1 MGEILEEGDKDNGE
15 KTEGG
20 EGEDVAEKT
29 SGEKREGLSDDGAAV
44 KEVLQNL
51 CPIIT
56 IVLDLCR
63 LDPIE
68 KDKRKMK
75 CHQNSY
81 GIFLAGYFFPTA
93 VIKKLCMQALCHH
106 MCEYL
111 LTSIYSVAP
120 LSLILQIREVD
131 IKVTLK

>member
-29 SGEKREGLSDDGAAV
+29 AGEKREGLSDDGAAV
-44 KEVLQNL
+44 KEVLQNS

-81 GIFLAGYFFPTA
+81 GTFWQVILFPQPQLKSSACRPCVTTCVSIF
-93 VIKKLCMQALCHH
+93 
-106 MCEYL
+106 
-111 LTSIYSVAP
+111 
-120 LSLILQIREVD
+120 
-131 IKVTLK
+131 

>member
-63 LDPIE
+63 LGPIE

-81 GIFLAGYFFPTA
+81 GIFLSGYFFPTA

-131 IKVTLK
+131 IKVTLN